1 MRVMSYLNITRFMP
15 TLLDRKD
22 RMSMGVGLEVRVPYT
37 DHRLIDYVWNIPW
50 SIKTTGDREKAFCA
64 KPLKVCFPTM
74 SCTVKSPY
82 PKTHNPN
89 YLAPSKRRCCPFW
102 TILLRRASAHRY
114 GTDPGIG
121 FFAGCFLQSPL
132 VRSIDVRTALFAYLA
147 QVHFW
152 LKEYNVSIR

>member
-1 MRVMSYLNITRFMP
+1 
-15 TLLDRKD
+15 
-22 RMSMGVGLEVRVPYT
+22 MGVGLEVRVPYT

-89 YLAPSKRRCCPFW
+89 YLATVKAQVLSILDDPSSPRFRSS
-102 TILLRRASAHRY
+102 IRHGS
-114 GTDPGIG
+114 GIG
-121 FFAGCFLQSPL
+121 FFAGCFLNLLGS
-132 VRSIDVRTALFAYLA
+132 V
-147 QVHFW
+147 
-152 LKEYNVSIR
+152 N